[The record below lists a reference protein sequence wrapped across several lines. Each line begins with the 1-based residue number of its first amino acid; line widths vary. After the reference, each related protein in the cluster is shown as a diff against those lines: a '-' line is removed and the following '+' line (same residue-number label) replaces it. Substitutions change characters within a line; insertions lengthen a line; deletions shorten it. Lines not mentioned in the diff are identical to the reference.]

1 MNPSK
6 GEVRPI
12 FPAGAVVRY
21 KNPAHQ
27 AISLDGLE
35 FSTNSSSLTETTPN
49 NLNVLEEARFA
60 PLAAYLK
67 DCIKDYLDNVYA
79 YQYDNFEIIHSWVNR
94 ASEGGYQRM
103 HYHGNSVVSGVYYLQ
118 ADPKR
123 SAPLMFD
130 KAEVNTQPYIAI
142 AAREQTLFTANR
154 VAYPSE
160 TGTAY
165 LFPSHILHGYEM
177 PTQGGERISLAFN
190 VMLGGIGLFYKL

>member
-21 KNPAHQ
+21 KNSAHED
-27 AISLDGLE
+27 ISLDGLE
-35 FSTNSSSLTETTPN
+35 FSTHSSSGTETTPN
-49 NLNVLEEARFA
+49 TQNILDEPRFA
-60 PLAAYLK
+60 TLSAFLHDCVK
-67 DCIKDYLDNVYA
+67 DFLDNVYCYEYEHFKIVHA
-79 YQYDNFEIIHSWVNR
+79 WVNR

-118 ADPKR
+118 ADPKQ

-130 KAEVNTQPYIAI
+130 KAEINTQPYLAI

-160 TGTAY
+160 TGIAY
-165 LFPSHILHGYEM
+165 LFPSQILHGYEM
-177 PTQGGERISLAFN
+177 PTRGGERISLAFN
-190 VMLGGIGLFYKL
+190 VMLDGIGLFYKL